1 MADRSGNSSPDIA
14 AIIQMVIEIIV
25 FHIKF
30 WFATFEGI
38 VRSFM
43 PKEEVDVRGKFV
55 FITGTGHGMGKY
67 MAQQYSG
74 LGAKVICVDIN
85 EKNNSETVKEIKQ
98 GGGDAYGYTCDVTNR
113 DAIFELAQKVQKDH
127 GFIEIIV
134 NNAGIMPCRPLLEQ
148 TEKEI
153 RLMYDI
159 NVLAHFWILQ
169 AFLPEMIAKNKGH
182 IVAMS
187 SCAGLFGLPNLVP
200 YCGTKFAVR
209 GLMVSMHEEL
219 RKLNK
224 NNQIKFTTIYPYM
237 VDTGLCKNPSYR
249 FSWMKMVGVEE
260 AASKIIHAQRT
271 GLEEHSIPSYYLYM
285 EKIGRVLPHK
295 THRVAFDFV
304 DAHLESDNK

>member
-237 VDTGLCKNPSYR
+237 VDTGLCKNPRFR
-249 FSWMKMVGVEE
+249 FSWMKMVDPKE
-260 AASKIIHAQRT
+260 AASSIILAQRT
-271 GLEEHSIPSYYLYM
+271 GLEEASIPRHYLAM
-285 EKIGRVLPHK
+285 EKVGRIWPRK
-295 THRVAFDFV
+295 AMRIANDFV
-304 DAHLESDNK
+304 DTYVDSDKK